1 MNIFSNHANNI
12 RLGRVISAE
21 VETIRYD
28 GKGDSAH
35 PSVLEEQGDVRRA
48 DDAAA
53 DADFDVAEGAGR
65 RLSEAVDLLRHIF
78 KSAMNDF
85 RVRTCRLDK
94 SESVTPCASIICP
107 RRIAKRWRTR

>member
-1 MNIFSNHANNI
+1 LRHL
-12 RLGRVISAE
+12 RLGRVVPAE

-35 PSVLEEQGDVRRA
+35 PPILEEQGDVRRA

-65 RLSEAVDLLRHIF
+65 RLTETVDLLGHIF
-78 KSAMNDF
+78 
-85 RVRTCRLDK
+85 
-94 SESVTPCASIICP
+94 
-107 RRIAKRWRTR
+107 